1 MYIHLNRH
9 KQKKRGKSNRHR
21 AKIKAAQRRRVNRM
35 HGRKLGKRL
44 TRNG

>member
-9 KQKKRGKSNRHR
+9 NPKKRGKSNRYK

-35 HGRKLGKRL
+35 AGRKLGRRRKY
-44 TRNG
+44 NG